1 MALGAAP
8 RLLYDAFVRLR
19 GEYRAEALGKRA
31 TPRTEDAA
39 RARQNNVF
47 IFAKIITGVTL
58 GLVALV
64 LLLVLIL
71 PICFSVLLFDW
82 LRQMNDPESVRE
94 VSREE
99 YLRSARPAAG
109 CTASDLSLA
118 KENTDCPTMNE

>member
-1 MALGAAP
+1 
-8 RLLYDAFVRLR
+8 VI
-19 GEYRAEALGKRA
+19 
-31 TPRTEDAA
+31 
-39 RARQNNVF
+39 

-71 PICFSVLLFDW
+71 PICLSVLLFDW
-82 LRQMNDPESVRE
+82 LRQMNDRESVRE

-118 KENTDCPTMNE
+118 PRRIPIVPQ

>member
-1 MALGAAP
+1 
-8 RLLYDAFVRLR
+8 
-19 GEYRAEALGKRA
+19 
-31 TPRTEDAA
+31 
-39 RARQNNVF
+39 VF

-94 VSREE
+94 MSRQE
-99 YLRSARPAAG
+99 YLRSARSAAG

-118 KENTDCPTMNE
+118 KENTDCPTMNELTFRPLR